1 MDISFLKTGYVKIP
15 KIITRQTSELLY
27 INFKL
32 LESITC
38 CEQNKSPHDFYFNDP
53 LVTKCF
59 SYYAPLGGEAVC
71 LQLLPLIEKEIDIEL
86 LPTYSY
92 MRIYY
97 KGATLEKHTDRDAC
111 EISATICIKTK
122 GEPWKMYLNDKLGN
136 EVEITLEEG
145 DILIYNGCLEHWRN
159 EYHGIEQTQLFL
171 HYVDKNG
178 PHKGLKIDRRKH
190 MGINGGKRILNISK
204 EKN

>member
-1 MDISFLKTGYVKIP
+1 MDISFIKKGYVKIP
-15 KIITRQTSELLY
+15 KMITSQTSELLY

-38 CEQNKSPHDFYFNDP
+38 YEKNKSPHDFHFNDTQ
-53 LVTKCF
+53 VENCF
-59 SYYAPLGGEAVC
+59 SYYASLGGDAVC

-97 KGATLEKHTDRDAC
+97 KGSILEKHTDRDEC
-111 EISATICIKTK
+111 EISATVCIKTK
-122 GEPWKMYLNDKLGN
+122 GEPWKMNLIDKLGN
-136 EVEITLEEG
+136 EVDITLEEG
-145 DILIYNGCLEHWRN
+145 DVLIYNGCLEHWRN
-159 EYHGIEQTQLFL
+159 EYTGIEQNQLFL

-178 PHKGLKIDRRKH
+178 PNKGLLFDNRKQ
-190 MGINGGKRILNISK
+190 MGINGGTK
-204 EKN
+204 

>member
-1 MDISFLKTGYVKIP
+1 MDISFIKKGYVKIP
-15 KIITRQTSELLY
+15 KMITEQTSELLY

-38 CEQNKSPHDFYFNDP
+38 SEKNKSPQDFYFND
-53 LVTKCF
+53 KQIKHCF
-59 SYYAPLGGEAVC
+59 SYYGPLGGEAVC
-71 LQLLPLIEKEIDIEL
+71 LQLLPLIEKEINIEL

-97 KGATLEKHTDRDAC
+97 KGAILEKHTDRYEC
-111 EISATICIKTK
+111 EISATLCIKTN
-122 GEPWKMYLNDKLGN
+122 GEPWKMNLIDKLGN

-145 DILIYNGCLEHWRN
+145 DILIYNGSLEHWRN
-159 EYHGIEQTQLFL
+159 EYTGIEQTQLFL

-178 PHKGLKIDRRKH
+178 PNRGLIFDSRKQMGTKGTAK
-190 MGINGGKRILNISK
+190 
-204 EKN
+204 